1 MSPVASVIVNVLW
14 LYLLILIG
22 RLVFDIVQM
31 LARDWQPK
39 GPVLVIAEIIYTLTD
54 PPLRAL
60 RGAVVGDGGGADPAE
75 ARPRSRPRPLTPARS
90 APGAS
95 ASPRRSRSGSALVL
109 DSLVPA

>member
-14 LYLLILIG
+14 LYLLVLIG

-39 GPVLVIAEIIYTLTD
+39 GFVLVIAEVIYTLTD

-60 RGAVVGDGGGADPAE
+60 RKVIPPLRFGGVAIDIAF
-75 ARPRSRPRPLTPARS
+75 
-90 APGAS
+90 
-95 ASPRRSRSGSALVL
+95 LVL
-109 DSLVPA
+109 FIGLQVLIAIVARF